1 MDNNSLVYFSTYFG
15 LLPSQLFT
23 ILILLMLWEFFWKG
37 KALWKAS
44 KSNDL
49 YWFIALFILNTAG
62 ILPLLYIYFFSK
74 KK

>member
-49 YWFIALFILNTAG
+49 YWFI
-62 ILPLLYIYFFSK
+62 
-74 KK
+74 